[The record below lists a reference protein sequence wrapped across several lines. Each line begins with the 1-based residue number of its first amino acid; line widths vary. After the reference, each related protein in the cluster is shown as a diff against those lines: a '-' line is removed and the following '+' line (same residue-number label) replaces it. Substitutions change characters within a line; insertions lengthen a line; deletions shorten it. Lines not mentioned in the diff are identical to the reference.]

1 MAIRLLPFRQY
12 AEQDVI
18 NLFAL
23 QSTQVLNKVTDTGAG
38 DAGIFVK
45 VTNGNLDAGPTTYDN
60 TYRDYLGVDPS
71 SLPYVGKNQ
80 YPRVPITVGAAGNNE
95 DPVIGCTL
103 YQTAKLDENEQKLL
117 YYPQKQLETQSV
129 LPGQA
134 VPVLGR
140 GIITVDAGGHDP
152 GTLPNGTANSA
163 ALLDLSNVH
172 SGTSCIGSGIKLKA
186 ADAGGG
192 GTETNASAHGQ
203 LEVSIQDDL
212 GLLTID
218 SGVFGTILATG
229 SRVVTSGQTADQFAG
244 VPTNADANATKM
256 TGRYAII
263 KFDTSLLYT
272 HSI

>member
-23 QSTQVLNKVTDTGAG
+23 QSDQVLNKVTDTGAG

-80 YPRVPITVGAAGNNE
+80 YPRVPLTVGAAAQND

-140 GIITVDAGGHDP
+140 GIITVDAGGDVF
-152 GTLPNGTANSA
+152 GSLPNGTANSA
-163 ALLDLSNVH
+163 ALLDLSNVDDKV
-172 SGTSCIGSGIKLKA
+172 SCIGSGVKLKA
-186 ADAGGG
+186 ADSPDN
-192 GTETNASAHGQ
+192 NASAHGQ
-203 LEVSIQDDL
+203 LEVSVQDNL
-212 GLLTID
+212 GLITID
-218 SGVFGTILATG
+218 TGVFGTILATG
-229 SRVVTSGQTADQFAG
+229 SRIVTSGQTADQFAG
-244 VPTNADANATKM
+244 VPSLSTSNDTKM
-256 TGRYAII
+256 TGRYAMI